1 MQHKGDL
8 EEVDLMSMVRLH
20 GLEVIFKSIHVWS
33 HRSSDVIMF
42 MPKELHLGSSSQAL
56 DLVSNDRQHQ
66 AAVRFLE
73 PLLAYADTALEFD
86 DHKMIVT
93 AGSCFWIKK
102 NIYVYIYIYIYIVLY
117 YIILYYIILHSFI
130 LYYIHVIGES
140 TFETPFSNMSSTSI
154 ALGICLGPSNTSCPP
169 RCCGDWSR
177 LVPLLSTLA
186 R

>member
-1 MQHKGDL
+1 
-8 EEVDLMSMVRLH
+8 MSMVRLH

-93 AGSCFWIKK
+93 AGCCFWIKK
-102 NIYVYIYIYIYIVLY
+102 KYICI
-117 YIILYYIILHSFI
+117 
-130 LYYIHVIGES
+130 
-140 TFETPFSNMSSTSI
+140 
-154 ALGICLGPSNTSCPP
+154 
-169 RCCGDWSR
+169 
-177 LVPLLSTLA
+177 
-186 R
+186 